1 MREFVHFF
9 GGSSALFRF
18 HTLTH
23 RAYHFDKRIHQTMTQ
38 KRNVFFSKWTEK
50 KHTHKKD
57 TFEKKT
63 RTNTHIQRKCDNLEN
78 KTKKMSVDQQKKEIG
93 EWKKKRNIIC
103 TQLRKRQKQNECEEK
118 AKMVQDHSHS
128 NGTLYGQNKT
138 TRKNARATRRQR
150 RRYTGKSSLLPE
162 TYYSIPVCCL
172 SFAWAKRI
180 CA

>member
-9 GGSSALFRF
+9 RGVVRSLSIS
-18 HTLTH
+18 HTHTQSLS
-23 RAYHFDKRIHQTMTQ
+23 FWQTNTPNNDTE
-38 KRNVFFSKWTEK
+38 KKCLFSKWTEK
-50 KHTHKKD
+50 KHTQNRYLW
-57 TFEKKT
+57 KKT

-138 TRKNARATRRQR
+138 TRKNARAIRRQR